1 MNHRICFLT
10 HNYRGLNSSGN
21 KAKHDNE
28 VTLREIGAV
37 NLGVPTTYYDSK
49 VASFFLD
56 LAGVVK
62 LSMTVR
68 RGDIVVLQYP
78 VKKYFA
84 FVCNMAHAHG
94 AKVVAI
100 IHDLGSM
107 RRRKLTVAKE
117 IRRLMHADY
126 VIASN
131 ATMKDW
137 LSKNGFT
144 NGLGALQLF
153 DYRSAS
159 PCRERS
165 AEDPETVP
173 RVVYAGALSQRKNT
187 FLLDMAKVAK
197 GYDLEIFGNEDG
209 LPGLKASEHV
219 HLHDFMAADDFIAN
233 APGDYG
239 LVWDGD
245 SLNTC
250 SGHFGEYLRWNSP
263 HKASFY
269 LRAGLPLI
277 VWRCSALA
285 PIVKELGVG
294 ILIDRIEDIGRRLS
308 AITPEERATMA
319 ANALSV
325 AQRLNTGAFFKDAMK
340 EAVGRIE

>member
-1 MNHRICFLT
+1 
-10 HNYRGLNSSGN
+10 
-21 KAKHDNE
+21 
-28 VTLREIGAV
+28 
-37 NLGVPTTYYDSK
+37 
-49 VASFFLD
+49 
-56 LAGVVK
+56 
-62 LSMTVR
+62 
-68 RGDIVVLQYP
+68 
-78 VKKYFA
+78 
-84 FVCNMAHAHG
+84 
-94 AKVVAI
+94 
-100 IHDLGSM
+100 
-107 RRRKLTVAKE
+107 
-117 IRRLMHADY
+117 
-126 VIASN
+126 
-131 ATMKDW
+131 
-137 LSKNGFT
+137 
-144 NGLGALQLF
+144 
-153 DYRSAS
+153 
-159 PCRERS
+159 
-165 AEDPETVP
+165 
-173 RVVYAGALSQRKNT
+173 
-187 FLLDMAKVAK
+187 
-197 GYDLEIFGNEDG
+197 
-209 LPGLKASEHV
+209 
-219 HLHDFMAADDFIAN
+219 MAADDFIAN

-269 LRAGLPLI
+269 LRAGMPLI